1 MNQKK
6 YKIIGFLI
14 LILILSFTGKAFP
27 QKIKEISLRD
37 IGFQKDIV
45 LYGITPAQSFFFPIP
60 IGDINFENSYFELHL
75 GFSTI
80 LNDFSNFK
88 ISINDIPVY
97 TSFFKNVSANPIIR
111 IPLSSVKLEDL
122 LVLEKPLLKIE
133 VGGYLSITDDRCKDI
148 ATQGLWIV
156 IRQSSKVVLSYSS
169 EIEKYAIA
177 DFFSEKLNSLLIL
190 TPKRI
195 NPQIAGSVTWIN
207 SKLLDFT
214 KSENITFD
222 NFEEFD
228 INKVTNF
235 GHILIVGKTD
245 ELMSLPVPISINR
258 DEIIKQ
264 YGTSF
269 TGEDGVLFTKAYKDT
284 RLLYVTGDNEKA
296 IQKASAALINP
307 KQFVKL
313 LSNFALVRYIEPFK
327 IKSFIGNKYKLT
339 LDELGYE
346 RLQTRGIGSLRMTL
360 FISELELA
368 RNIDNVDF
376 YLYSK
381 YTPVRE
387 IFPSGFINIY
397 LNDVLVESKRLDQE
411 GEINGFVVHL
421 PKYLFKKNNT
431 FDIEFDYFPDEGECR
446 DDLAQFIGEVYS
458 YSYFDITSD
467 AYSKVSNFSNF
478 PNIFLTNTYIVFQS
492 NPLPQHIQAAAS
504 IVNAMQKISKQ
515 NQYFPPIMTFA
526 EMFATMENSN
536 NNYIVV
542 SSDVKYNKESFEYL
556 PLDLNQSFKIMS
568 SSTKQVMFEYSDNM
582 PIAVMQLTKTLT
594 NNNILLVSSYGDEG
608 KGYLVKLADQF
619 GERIGTI
626 DGNVAIMS
634 GADYPLI
641 FKTAEALDKIL
652 YTKPIEKV
660 PVKVDLGKLKYL
672 WIILAWIIIIGLSIL
687 LFIRS
692 RRGVK
697 IARG

>member
-45 LYGITPAQSFFFPIP
+45 LYGITPTQSFFFPIP